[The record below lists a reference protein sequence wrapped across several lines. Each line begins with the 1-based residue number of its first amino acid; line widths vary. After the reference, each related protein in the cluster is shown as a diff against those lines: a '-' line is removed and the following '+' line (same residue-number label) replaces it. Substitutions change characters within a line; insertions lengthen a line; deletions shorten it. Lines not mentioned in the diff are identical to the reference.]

1 MGKAEIL
8 QRIKDA
14 EAKVRAMTQDAE
26 DKRKQLQAEGKRK
39 SVEMT
44 EAAEADLRRRSDSEI
59 ALAKKG
65 IERRKAAIIE
75 DGRKKAGALASSA
88 GQRMSSAKEFV
99 LSEFE
104 RAVDA

>member
-14 EAKVRAMTQDAE
+14 EAKVRALTQEAE

-39 SVEMT
+39 ALEMT
-44 EAAEADLRRRSDSEI
+44 EAADADMRRRLD
-59 ALAKKG
+59 AQVAAAKKN
-65 IERRKAAIIE
+65 IENRKAVVME
-75 DGRKKAGALASSA
+75 DGQKKASALVT
-88 GQRMSSAKEFV
+88 SAKQRTASTKEYV

-104 RAVDA
+104 RAVNA